1 MPRVFLFRLCLSMA
15 VFFWPIAQSGA
26 SYLVERLQKYFCL
39 ISPTFFVSAI
49 KLYFNFPFSCCV
61 ILNYHSAPL
70 VQSSTNKADL
80 DRVKKVTSFRNT
92 SFYNKLSY
100 TKYIVQIHIRVPSLT
115 VTWNTTFLSC
125 QFLTLFYKACIVWC
139 HRCAVIG

>member
-1 MPRVFLFRLCLSMA
+1 MLKIEVRYVRVIHLVKQKNNARRNFCEDFRKNSCDVRMPRVFLFRLCLSMA

-80 DRVKKVTSFRNT
+80 DRVKK
-92 SFYNKLSY
+92 SY
-100 TKYIVQIHIRVPSLT
+100 KFQKFQIDLRKMCL
-115 VTWNTTFLSC
+115 
-125 QFLTLFYKACIVWC
+125 Q
-139 HRCAVIG
+139 